1 MKLTELQLDVL
12 GELANMGLGAAAASL
27 SEMVH
32 DEVVLAVPKV
42 EFVPRADIVNRLGI
56 SPDKI
61 LKGVEQKFQG
71 DLRGNALLLF
81 PDGHSLNLV
90 RMLLSK
96 SGLSDTE
103 YLNELEEEALVEVG
117 NIILNATLS
126 VFADTLEIELN
137 TGLPSRVEGHG
148 LGVMDTIFNIGGEAA
163 GSEVLLIGIDF
174 SVHEQPVTGFV
185 ALLLEVGSDE
195 KLGDRVNHYIEEK
208 LGITP

>member
-1 MKLTELQLDVL
+1 MDLSELQLDVL

-27 SEMVH
+27 SEMVN

-42 EFVPRADIVNRLGI
+42 EFIPKSDIASRLGI
-56 SPDKI
+56 DERKS

-71 DLRGNALLLF
+71 DLRGNAFLLF

-90 RMLLSK
+90 RLLLSNA
-96 SGLSDTE
+96 GISDSE
-103 YLNELEEEALVEVG
+103 NLNELEEEALVEVG

-137 TGLPSRVEGHG
+137 TGLPNRVEGKGAEGVKTLFGVG
-148 LGVMDTIFNIGGEAA
+148 LEA
-163 GSEVLLIGIDF
+163 GDNELLLIGIDF

-185 ALLLEVGSDE
+185 ALLLEVGSVQ
-195 KLGDRVNHYIEEK
+195 KLAERVDHYIQEK
-208 LGITP
+208 LGIAP